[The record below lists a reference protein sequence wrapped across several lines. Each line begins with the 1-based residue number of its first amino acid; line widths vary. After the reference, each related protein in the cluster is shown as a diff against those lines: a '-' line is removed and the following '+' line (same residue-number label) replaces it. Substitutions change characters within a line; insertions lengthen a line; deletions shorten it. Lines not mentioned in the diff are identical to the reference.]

1 MAAYAYDPS
10 GRMTQ
15 VTLGDGTVGVMR
27 YDALGNLDALVWTS
41 PDGSVRSTEE
51 VFASSGRVL
60 QRTMTGPDG
69 AATYQFGYDTNG
81 RLTSANLDTPLAVSA
96 RSWAY
101 EFDGTEGAA
110 ANRTAQI
117 VDGRRITYSY
127 DDQHRLTATDDPTL
141 AGAITYDS
149 RGNTTQLGPL
159 SVTYGSSGQM
169 ASATDGSTTVT
180 RLTDG
185 VNTLG
190 QQVTTTAGTSE
201 IRFTAGGLQLD
212 TDGRVVGRTMSLAP
226 GVTVTTS
233 VAAPTTWSLPDLRG
247 NATWTISSAGSSP
260 TKLFDPFGQQLTTAP
275 ETPAPTTALAP
286 APAAETTTSITV
298 APTTSSTI
306 ETATTDTAGTDSTTS
321 TAAPTTSTV
330 APTAEPPT
338 STTTSG
344 VAPDARPVFGWHG
357 ASGVNTLPL
366 TVTLMEMGAR
376 TYVPALGR
384 FLESDP
390 VVNGGANPYAYANG
404 DPVNGHDTTGTTDKW
419 WAPLI
424 GAVVAVVV
432 GVVIGVATAG
442 VGTAAAIGWGIAAAA
457 IGGALGEVTTELI
470 NTGTV
475 DIKAVGY
482 SAAID
487 AALAAVT
494 FGAARFFKGRQL
506 AKAGAGR
513 AGPIAADVQ
522 EGGASARLSTN
533 SSMLNSEQYLAV
545 GNAQSFQ
552 RGLTGDVREAVEDVM
567 NGWDPV
573 RIRVGEKGPKLVLNQ
588 NEYIEVYLKPTPDL
602 GASLD
607 PLR

>member
-159 SVTYGSSGQM
+159 SVTYGSSGLM

-275 ETPAPTTALAP
+275 QTPAPAADPAP
-286 APAAETTTSITV
+286 APAAETTTSTTV
-298 APTTSSTI
+298 APTTF
-306 ETATTDTAGTDSTTS
+306 TS
-321 TAAPTTSTV
+321 ITGNNITGPWSTV
-330 APTAEPPT
+330 AIPA
-338 STTTSG
+338 G
-344 VAPDARPVFGWHG
+344 I
-357 ASGVNTLPL
+357 TLPGPIQSFQIN
-366 TVTLMEMGAR
+366 T
-376 TYVPALGR
+376 
-384 FLESDP
+384 
-390 VVNGGANPYAYANG
+390 
-404 DPVNGHDTTGTTDKW
+404 
-419 WAPLI
+419 
-424 GAVVAVVV
+424 GAVVAFN
-432 GVVIGVATAG
+432 GV
-442 VGTAAAIGWGIAAAA
+442 
-457 IGGALGEVTTELI
+457 I
-470 NTGTV
+470 N
-475 DIKAVGY
+475 
-482 SAAID
+482 S
-487 AALAAVT
+487 
-494 FGAARFFKGRQL
+494 
-506 AKAGAGR
+506 
-513 AGPIAADVQ
+513 
-522 EGGASARLSTN
+522 
-533 SSMLNSEQYLAV
+533 
-545 GNAQSFQ
+545 
-552 RGLTGDVREAVEDVM
+552 
-567 NGWDPV
+567 
-573 RIRVGEKGPKLVLNQ
+573 
-588 NEYIEVYLKPTPDL
+588 
-602 GASLD
+602 
-607 PLR
+607 

>member
-1 MAAYAYDPS
+1 
-10 GRMTQ
+10 
-15 VTLGDGTVGVMR
+15 
-27 YDALGNLDALVWTS
+27 
-41 PDGSVRSTEE
+41 
-51 VFASSGRVL
+51 
-60 QRTMTGPDG
+60 
-69 AATYQFGYDTNG
+69 
-81 RLTSANLDTPLAVSA
+81 
-96 RSWAY
+96 
-101 EFDGTEGAA
+101 
-110 ANRTAQI
+110 
-117 VDGRRITYSY
+117 
-127 DDQHRLTATDDPTL
+127 
-141 AGAITYDS
+141 
-149 RGNTTQLGPL
+149 
-159 SVTYGSSGQM
+159 
-169 ASATDGSTTVT
+169 
-180 RLTDG
+180 
-185 VNTLG
+185 
-190 QQVTTTAGTSE
+190 
-201 IRFTAGGLQLD
+201 
-212 TDGRVVGRTMSLAP
+212 
-226 GVTVTTS
+226 
-233 VAAPTTWSLPDLRG
+233 
-247 NATWTISSAGSSP
+247 
-260 TKLFDPFGQQLTTAP
+260 
-275 ETPAPTTALAP
+275 
-286 APAAETTTSITV
+286 
-298 APTTSSTI
+298 
-306 ETATTDTAGTDSTTS
+306 
-321 TAAPTTSTV
+321 
-330 APTAEPPT
+330 
-338 STTTSG
+338 
-344 VAPDARPVFGWHG
+344 VFGWHG

-513 AGPIAADVQ
+513 AGPIAAEVQ

-533 SSMLNSEQYLAV
+533 SSMLNSEQELGVLRAE
-545 GNAQSFQ
+545 SFQ
-552 RGLTGDVREAVEDVM
+552 RGLTGNAREAVEDVM

-573 RIRVGEKGPKLVLNQ
+573 SIRFGKYRELVLDQ
-588 NEYIEVYLKPTPDL
+588 NEYIEVYLKPDL
-602 GASLD
+602 HMRASLE
-607 PLR
+607 PLG